1 MTRSERAYGAPRRGR
16 PRGGRRRAAAALAVV
31 AACAAL
37 ASGCGIRSTSVP
49 VDAGAAPSR
58 MPCRTAASDATLPP
72 PPGSVSVRIHLI
84 CASQLATVERTAE
97 LDESRS
103 DRLMVAQALLD
114 ELEREPSA
122 DERRAGFSSDVP
134 VGLRAADARQGDPKG
149 TLRLSEQPEDL
160 PAEALAQVVCTF
172 TESDGIG
179 SNGSV
184 LLGGPGNYAP
194 RGYLCTSET
203 KARPAEVPTLG
214 AVELP

>member
-1 MTRSERAYGAPRRGR
+1 MTRSERAYGAPRRVRRKGV
-16 PRGGRRRAAAALAVV
+16 RRRAAAALAT
-31 AACAAL
+31 AWTCAAL

-58 MPCRTAASDATLPP
+58 MPCRTAAAEATTP
-72 PPGSVSVRIHLI
+72 PPGGVSMRIYLV

-97 LDESRS
+97 FDESRS
-103 DRLMVAQALLD
+103 DRLLIAQALLNQ
-114 ELEREPSA
+114 LEREPSA

-134 VGLRAADARQGDPKG
+134 LGLRASDAREGDPKR

-160 PAEALAQVVCTF
+160 PAEALAQVVCSF
-172 TESDGIG
+172 AESEGIG
-179 SNGSV
+179 SAGGSV

-203 KARPAEVPTLG
+203 KTRPAEVPTLG

>member
-16 PRGGRRRAAAALAVV
+16 PTGGRRRAAAALAVAV
-31 AACAAL
+31 ACAAL
-37 ASGCGIRSTSVP
+37 ASGCGIRATSVP

-58 MPCRTAASDATLPP
+58 MPCRTAASGASAP
-72 PPGSVSVRIHLI
+72 PPGSVSLRIHLL
-84 CASQLATVERTAE
+84 CASQLATVERTVA

-103 DRLMVAQALLD
+103 DRLRIAQALLG

-134 VGLRAADARQGDPKG
+134 VGLRAAAARKGDPEG

-160 PAEALAQVVCTF
+160 PSEALAQVVCTF
-172 TESDGIG
+172 TESDAIG
-179 SNGSV
+179 SGGSV

-194 RGYLCTSET
+194 RGYLCTSDT

-214 AVELP
+214 ASGRP